1 MGPQKDWA
9 ALVGRALFAL
19 TFIVSGWQKIPGW
32 AGNVAYISSHGLP
45 FPELASIVSI
55 VIELGGGIAILLGW
69 KTRWVALAYM
79 VYLIVL
85 TLVFHPFWSVPANQ
99 AMEQQ
104 INFLKNVAILGGAF
118 LLFAF
123 GPGRLSVDKT

>member
-1 MGPQKDWA
+1 MDRQKDWA

-19 TFIVSGWQKIPGW
+19 TFIISGWQKIPGW
-32 AGNVAYISSHGLP
+32 AGNVSYISSRGLP

-69 KTRWVALAYM
+69 KTRWVALVYI

-85 TLVFHPFWSVPANQ
+85 TLVFHPFWSVPADQ
-99 AMEQQ
+99 AMMQQ

-123 GPGRLSVDKT
+123 GPGRMSVDKT

>member
-1 MGPQKDWA
+1 MDRQRDWA

-32 AGNVAYISSHGLP
+32 AGNVAYISSHALP

-55 VIELGGGIAILLGW
+55 VIELGGGIAIVIGW
-69 KTRWVALAYM
+69 KTRWVAIAYV

-85 TLVFHPFWSVPANQ
+85 TFVFHPFWSVPADQ
-99 AMEQQ
+99 AMAQQ
-104 INFLKNVAILGGAF
+104 INFLKNVAILGAAF

-123 GPGRLSVDKT
+123 GPGRMSVDKA